1 MRGHIAKQ
9 NNNLMGN
16 SLRNLLLTASIG
28 LSMPGAMAQ
37 SESFT
42 GLSGNSYYVDYATG
56 LVMQLNENDATIV
69 SPQMVVESEFDPIWD
84 KILYLANEH
93 DITNEAFQRDK
104 DIFQKWVN
112 VWELQ
117 SQAYWLATSNFT
129 EAAYTIGQHY
139 SNIIDII
146 EQIFEL
152 RGLTRSGRESAP
164 AVRNTT
170 TFTFDISGTIADYKY
185 AEFMVGLTREWL
197 EDFEKEIDE
206 FGDELQETSDELDE
220 ITFDYDLII
229 NSHMTYIEG
238 VYEWL
243 EKYAEIAD
251 EELLYE
257 VAEDIEERAYD
268 LKLDVE
274 YLPSDPTEYLSS
286 WAEICLD
293 YMKKTEESFM
303 EAYEELIKATEKIT
317 LLRRDFAAVIFAGP
331 QGDEAGL
338 YYTILNDNGSLI
350 LPSSVNSDGK
360 EYNVTGIN
368 GDIFAGMPE
377 GFSFTDLKLIFPST
391 VKSISNGAFAIDGI
405 KDIIVHSTAVPALD
419 SDCFTTSTYTN
430 STLYVADELIEAYR
444 TAPYWSNFL
453 NILPESTSA
462 VEAVADAK
470 PELRIER
477 STLIVNA
484 PAGTLINVYTPDG
497 KIIFSGR
504 SNTVELPA
512 KGLYIVRTGNHS
524 VKIRY

>member
-9 NNNLMGN
+9 NNNFMGN

-28 LSMPGAMAQ
+28 LSMPGALAQ

-42 GLSGNSYYVDYATG
+42 GLTGNSYYVDYATG

-84 KILYLANEH
+84 KILYLANEY
-93 DITNEAFQRDK
+93 DITNEAFQIDK

-117 SQAYWLATSNFT
+117 NQAYWLATSNFT
-129 EAAYTIGQHY
+129 EAAYTIEQHY
-139 SNIIDII
+139 SNLIDII

-152 RGLTRSGRESAP
+152 RGLTRSSRDSAP

-185 AEFMVGLTREWL
+185 AEFKVGFTREWL

-238 VYEWL
+238 LYEWL
-243 EKYAEIAD
+243 DNYAEIAD

-274 YLPSDPTEYLSS
+274 YLPSDPTEYLST

-293 YMKKTEESFM
+293 YMKETEDNFM
-303 EAYEELIKATEKIT
+303 EAYEELVKATEKIT

-331 QGDEAGL
+331 KGDEAGL
-338 YYTILNDNGSLI
+338 CYTILNDNGSLV
-350 LPSSVNSDGK
+350 LPASVNSDGK
-360 EYNVTGIN
+360 EYIITGIN

-377 GFSFTDLKLIFPST
+377 GFSFTDLRLIVPAT
-391 VKSISNGAFAIDGI
+391 IKSISNGAFAIDGI
-405 KDIIVHSTAVPALD
+405 KDIFAYSTAVPSLD
-419 SDCFTTSTYTN
+419 SDCFTASTYAN
-430 STLYVADELIEAYR
+430 STLYVVDELVDAYR
-444 TAPYWSNFL
+444 ADPSWSKFL
-453 NILPESTSA
+453 NILPESSAA
-462 VEAVADAK
+462 VEAVAEMT
-470 PELRIER
+470 PELRIEG

-484 PAGTLINVYTPDG
+484 HVERQLNVYTPDG
-497 KIIFSGR
+497 KTIYTGM

-512 KGLYIVRTGNHS
+512 KGIYIVRIGNQS